1 MAGPRAPLSEPTVW
15 AEGPPASWPPGLP
28 SSLEEIAAGFPAARS
43 KQVSRQRLLPREQAT
58 ASAHLSIEEP
68 GVTSSVAPL
77 RLHLGFGRVRPP
89 QGRLPRSG
97 EQSPAG
103 ILSQRLPLAQR
114 LRVKSRPW
122 LRVAREYSG
131 NEPSPRNILCS
142 NSILPEAKTSSDKPP
157 VF

>member
-15 AEGPPASWPPGLP
+15 AEGPPASSPPGLP

-77 RLHLGFGRVRPP
+77 RLHLGFDVPGSDH
-89 QGRLPRSG
+89 RLGSFRNDFLSLSG
-97 EQSPAG
+97 FE
-103 ILSQRLPLAQR
+103 
-114 LRVKSRPW
+114 
-122 LRVAREYSG
+122 
-131 NEPSPRNILCS
+131 
-142 NSILPEAKTSSDKPP
+142 
-157 VF
+157 